1 MWEGL
6 NVGGPGGREETLRTC
21 QLEKGVTAT
30 GDLGAGAHVRC
41 LGKQQFNVG
50 DTRADIAIIQIWRNH

>member
-6 NVGGPGGREETLRTC
+6 NVGGSGGREETPRTC
-21 QLEKGVTAT
+21 QLEKGITAT
-30 GDLGAGAHVRC
+30 GDLEAGAHVRC

-50 DTRADIAIIQIWRNH
+50 DNEG

>member
-6 NVGGPGGREETLRTC
+6 NVGGSGGREETPRTR

-30 GDLGAGAHVRC
+30 GDLEAGAHVRC

-50 DTRADIAIIQIWRNH
+50 DNES